1 MAPLADA
8 LTAFGAELMMLHE
21 ERYDGW
27 SLIVAPPGV
36 TKWNG
41 VIAYAESRGI
51 GPDEILA
58 VGDGDNDVDLL
69 TRAGIAVAVR
79 GGSEGALA
87 AADHV
92 VDIPE
97 SNGWSS
103 VVDLICG

>member
-1 MAPLADA
+1 M
-8 LTAFGAELMMLHE
+8 TAFGAELMVLYE

-51 GPDEILA
+51 TSDEILA

-79 GGSEGALA
+79 GGSERALA
-87 AADHV
+87 TADHLI
-92 VDIPE
+92 DGPASGGLTAI
-97 SNGWSS
+97 
-103 VVDLICG
+103 VDLVGA